1 MRKGFLVLLFMAIC
15 AVFASEESSLYAQA
29 KACYLTNNYQAAFDR
44 FVQIPPSSP
53 LYPYASYYALQSAYK
68 QKATVTANAWYQEI
82 VSRKN
87 KQEPYR
93 ERRQSLELPLKF
105 TLGQSLQP
113 SEFLALGKLF
123 VGQYKY
129 GEALRCFQKV
139 PSVDLMGEDLQIM
152 LARSYG
158 GAGQKERSQA
168 LWALLP
174 DSGDKLYFLS
184 TLVTNDAEKYSYYED
199 MLQRFP
205 GNSYSNDGAFVL
217 FRTFKKKGD
226 LDNAW
231 RMMDYLEK
239 IPAHTL
245 RAGFEKG
252 LIEFER
258 GNFGL
263 AMDRFKSVE
272 RGDFADASLYWQGK
286 VNLALGQSEQAT
298 ANWLSLQQR
307 FPLSFYSYRAFDATQ
322 VIPSYDAPPFIPP
335 EKSSKPLP
343 TRIAALLEAH
353 AFDDAYYEAKTFYPS
368 DNAVWANLYGFFKD
382 NQHYHYLFRLNERYP
397 SPYLAYPLT
406 WEHTLRDDLVKTDS
420 TMDPYLVMALI
431 REESNYNPNAI
442 SVSDARGLMQL
453 MSFTAA
459 GAAKSLKLTDYDLF
473 EPSDNIRIG
482 YYHLKW
488 VLNTLGIQKGI
499 AAYNCGTGALSRFRK
514 LDDLDLFIESI
525 PYPET
530 NRYVKKVLKS
540 YWVYKLLYDRDSHN
554 AILL

>member
-1 MRKGFLVLLFMAIC
+1 MVLLFITVC
-15 AVFASEESSLYAQA
+15 IGFSSEGSTLYTEA
-29 KACYLTNNYQAAFDR
+29 KAAYLTNNYQDAFER
-44 FVQIPPSSP
+44 FIQVPPSSP

-68 QKATVTANAWYQEI
+68 QRAYVTANAWYQEI
-82 VSRKN
+82 LSRKN

-93 ERRQSLELPLKF
+93 ERRQALELPLKF
-105 TLGQSLQP
+105 YLGQPLQP
-113 SEFLALGKLF
+113 SESLVLGRLF
-123 VGQYKY
+123 TSQFKY
-129 GEALRCFQKV
+129 GEALQCFQKI
-139 PSVDLMGEDLQIM
+139 PSIDLMSEDLQIL
-152 LARSYG
+152 LARCYG
-158 GAGQKERSQA
+158 GAGQKEKAQT
-168 LWALLP
+168 LWDRLP

-184 TLVTNDAEKYSYYED
+184 TMVTADAEKYAYYEEMID
-199 MLQRFP
+199 RFP
-205 GNSYSNDGAFVL
+205 GNSYSNDGAFIL

-239 IPAHTL
+239 IPAHAL

-258 GNFGL
+258 SNYGL

-286 VNLALGQSEQAT
+286 VNIALGQSEQAT
-298 ANWLSLQQR
+298 ANWLNLQRR

-322 VIPSYDAPPFIPP
+322 VIPSFDPSPFIPP
-335 EKSSKPLP
+335 DKNSKKLP
-343 TRIAALLEAH
+343 TRMHALLA
-353 AFDDAYYEAKTFYPS
+353 ANALDDVYYEAKSFYPS
-368 DNAVWANLYGFFKD
+368 DNAVWADLYWTFKEND
-382 NQHYHYLFRLNERYP
+382 QFHYLFRLNERYP
-397 SPYLAYPLT
+397 SPYLAYPLA
-406 WEHTLRDDLVKTDS
+406 WEPLLRDNLVKNDLS
-420 TMDPYLVMALI
+420 MDPFLVMALI
-431 REESNYNPNAI
+431 REESNYNPYAT

-459 GAAKSLKLTDYDLF
+459 GAAKSLKLANYNLF
-473 EPSDNIRIG
+473 EPSDNIRLG
-482 YYHLKW
+482 FYHLKW
-488 VLNTLGIQKGI
+488 VLNTLGIEKGI

-514 LDDLDLFIESI
+514 IDDLDLFIESI

-554 AILL
+554 PILL